1 MSENKEEKTQL
12 IVGVGAS
19 AGGLDVLK
27 RFFNEV
33 PDDADIAFLV
43 VQHLSPDHDS
53 RLANIL
59 ARETSFKFCQAED
72 GQKIESGHAYII
84 PPSKYIEVDGR
95 NIKIVEQTDH
105 RGSRMAI
112 DHLFRSMADVY
123 QSKAVGL
130 VFSGAGSDGTAGLR
144 ALKAAGGLAVAQ
156 SPESAEYPSMP
167 KSAIDAGVVDE
178 VFPVENIPAFLI
190 EYSSHPYHKLTKD
203 DETSAS
209 HNLNQ
214 IRALLKAQENFDLSQ
229 YKDSTVKRRIYRR
242 MSLTGKKNSNDYL
255 QLLRD
260 KKEERDSLMR
270 DLLINVTDFFRDREA
285 FEILDS
291 KVLASIVDEIDDGED
306 IRVWVAGCA
315 SGEEAY
321 TLSILLLEQI
331 EKSDKDLGLRIFATD
346 IDQEAIQ
353 IARKGSYPSSIISEL
368 PKPFVD
374 KYFDV
379 SADGYAKVKNRIRDT
394 ISFAQ
399 QNVYTD
405 PPFSKLHLVSC
416 RNLLI
421 YLQRPA
427 QQKVLTSFF
436 YSLLPEGYLFLGS
449 SENVGEQKELFTPLS
464 SKWRIY
470 GRKERNEVKNYPSV
484 LPSFFNNKN
493 DKRGKSARP
502 QTQSLSGNEGALQTL
517 LLAVKP
523 SVIVD
528 EENRVTYFHGNVN
541 RFLTLPDGN
550 AGLDLYSMLY
560 PVIRTRMRSGIYKAR
575 KTGERVSVS
584 LPQTTTP
591 SDVELNYRCTITP
604 TSDGGRSDS
613 CVIITFEEICPDVA
627 ADHLA
632 SQLISHH
639 DQDSMIDAMEREL
652 RETKDELQNT
662 VEELETST
670 EELKAAHEEALST
683 NEELQ
688 SSNEELEA
696 STEELRSLNEELT
709 TVNAQLKDK
718 IDELSTTHDDIKN
731 FFASTNL
738 ATIFLSSDMKIKRF
752 TPAAER
758 LLRIGHQDIEQPI
771 DQVCRDLIDED
782 TLDEAKRVL
791 DSLESSE
798 KQINVDSNWYVRKI
812 LPYQTESRKVDG
824 VVITFI
830 DVTKLKL
837 TANRLK
843 ASSEQHAVI
852 AKLGMKALSTEDT
865 TNLMDQLVRE
875 VTHTLNADFCKVL
888 EYQPEHEQLIVKAG
902 IGWNSGI
909 VGKATVPAGNGSQ
922 AGFTLHT
929 PEPVIVHDLASEQ
942 RFRGPELL
950 TDHKVVSGMSCVI
963 ENGDKPYG
971 VLGVHTK
978 DKRIFNQE
986 DVHFLVS
993 AANILSVALHRKGME
1008 QQLKNNESRLRIAK
1022 DSSHMGA
1029 FEWEMDSGRTYWDK
1043 LLFDIWGIRGSTV
1056 NQDDFFNGVHPDDR
1070 ETVKAEIEAAQDP
1083 KGDGHYHAIYRVI
1096 HSITEK
1102 VTWVE
1107 ANGQVVFSHD
1117 EPRKMIGMVVD
1128 ITRQRKLE
1136 ASLKNAIKELQ
1147 EADEKK
1153 NQFLA
1158 TLGHEIRNPL
1168 ASISGA
1174 VQIIEHDNSKLEW
1187 ALRTMR
1193 SNVTLVSSLL
1203 DELLD
1208 LTRISRGEI
1217 RLEKSKVNLN
1227 KLLEEIV
1234 ENFST
1239 AVESNNQSLH
1249 LKLPAQTIETTL
1261 DRTRIQ
1267 QVINNVIN
1275 NASKFTPEKGS
1286 ISVELFQADG
1296 NFIIHVKDS
1305 GIGLDMQYRDKVFE
1319 PFQQIKEGSGR
1330 SNTGLGI
1337 GLSLVKQIAE
1347 LHGGSATIY
1356 SEGLNKGT
1364 LVSLSIPI
1372 EGEKKSSTLITA
1384 QESPVKSS
1392 ALKNMQKLRVM
1403 LVDDNETVA
1412 DGLGMILGLKGC
1424 EVSVYNTGRE
1434 AMENYEVFKPN
1445 VALLDIGLPDMSGIE
1460 LIKLLKPNL
1469 PEKTLF
1475 LAITGYGHLE
1485 AKRSTMAAGF
1495 NGHLN
1500 KPVSVETILNELEK
1514 FAETL

>member
-1 MSENKEEKTQL
+1 MSQNDKEKAEL

-33 PDDADIAFLV
+33 PDNVEIAFIV

-53 RLANIL
+53 RLAEIL

-72 GQKIESGHAYII
+72 GQRIESGHAYII
-84 PPSKYIEVDGR
+84 PPNKYIEVDER
-95 NIKIVEQTDH
+95 NIKIVEQTDS
-105 RGSRMAI
+105 RGSRMAV
-112 DHLFRSMADVY
+112 DHLFRSMAEVY

-144 ALKAAGGLAVAQ
+144 ALKAAGGLAVVQ
-156 SPESAEYPSMP
+156 LPESAEYPSMP

-178 VFPVENIPAFLI
+178 ALPVEEIPAFLLD
-190 EYSSHPYHKLTKD
+190 YSSHPYHTITKD
-203 DETSAS
+203 DESQTSE
-209 HNLNQ
+209 NLKQ
-214 IRALLKAQENFDLSQ
+214 IRAILKAQENFDLSQ
-229 YKDSTVKRRIYRR
+229 YKDNTVKRRIYRR
-242 MSLTGKKNSNDYL
+242 MSLTGKKSSDGYL
-255 QLLRD
+255 QLLRESS
-260 KKEERDSLMR
+260 EERSLLMR

-321 TLSILLLEQI
+321 TLAILLLEQI

-368 PKPFVD
+368 PKPFID

-379 SADGYAKVKNRIRDT
+379 NADGYAKVKNRIRDT

-421 YLQRPA
+421 YLQREA

-436 YSLLPEGYLFLGS
+436 FSLLPEGYLFLGS
-449 SENVGEQKELFTPLS
+449 SENVGEKKELFTPLS

-484 LPSFFNNKN
+484 LPSFFNNQN
-493 DKRGKSARP
+493 EKSNKSMRRQP
-502 QTQSLSGNEGALQTL
+502 QSLNENDGAMQML

-541 RFLTLPDGN
+541 RFLQLPDGN

-560 PVIRTRMRSGIYKAR
+560 PEIRTRMRSGIYKAR

-584 LPQTTTP
+584 LPQTTKP

-604 TSDGGRSDS
+604 TSESGKSDG
-613 CVIITFEEICPDVA
+613 CIIVTFEEVCPDIA
-627 ADHLA
+627 ADDLA
-632 SQLISHH
+632 TQLISHH
-639 DQDSMIDAMEREL
+639 DHDSMIDAMEREL

-758 LLRIGHQDIEQPI
+758 LLRVGHQDIDQPI
-771 DQVCRDLIDED
+771 NEICRDLIDED
-782 TLDEAKRVL
+782 TLGEAKRVL

-798 KQINVDSNWYVRKI
+798 KQIQADQNWYIRKI

-830 DVTKLKL
+830 DITKLKV
-837 TANRLK
+837 TANRLR

-865 TNLMDQLVRE
+865 SNLMDQLVRE
-875 VTHTLNADFCKVL
+875 VTHTLNADFCKVM
-888 EYQPEHEQLIVKAG
+888 EYRPEQEQLFIKAG

-909 VGKATVPAGNGSQ
+909 VGEATVPAGNSSQ

-929 PEPVIVHDLASEQ
+929 PEPVIVHDLATEQ
-942 RFRGPELL
+942 RFKGPDLL
-950 TDHKVVSGMSCVI
+950 IEHKVVSGISCVI

-978 DKRIFNQE
+978 DKRLFNQE

-1008 QQLKNNESRLRIAK
+1008 QQLRNNESRLRIAK

-1029 FEWEMDSGRTYWDK
+1029 FEWEVDTGKTYWDK
-1043 LLFDIWGIRGSTV
+1043 LLFDIWGIRGSSVT
-1056 NQDDFFNGVHPDDR
+1056 QDDFINGVHPEDR
-1070 ETVKAEIEAAQDP
+1070 ETVKAEIEAALDP
-1083 KGDGHYHAIYRVI
+1083 KSDGHYHAIYRVL
-1096 HSITEK
+1096 HSTTQK
-1102 VTWVE
+1102 VTWIE
-1107 ANGQVVFSHD
+1107 ANGQVVFGRD

-1136 ASLKNAIKELQ
+1136 VSLKNAIKELQ

-1174 VQIIEHDNSKLEW
+1174 VQIIEHDNSKLDW

-1193 SNVTLVSSLL
+1193 NNVSLVSSLL

-1217 RLEKSKVNLN
+1217 RLEKTKVNVN

-1234 ENFST
+1234 DNFST
-1239 AVESNNQSLH
+1239 AVETNNQSLV
-1249 LKLPAQTIETTL
+1249 LKLPEQTIETTI
-1261 DRTRIQ
+1261 DRIRIQ

-1275 NASKFTPEKGS
+1275 NASKFTPEHGR
-1286 ISVELFQADG
+1286 ISVELFRADD
-1296 NFIIHVKDS
+1296 NFIIQVKDS

-1319 PFQQIKEGSGR
+1319 PFQQIKVSER
-1330 SNTGLGI
+1330 TNTGLGI

-1347 LHGGSATIY
+1347 LHGGTASIY

-1372 EGEKKSSTLITA
+1372 DEAKASQIVAA
-1384 QESPVKSS
+1384 QEGPRKASV
-1392 ALKNMQKLRVM
+1392 LKNMQKLRVM

-1434 AMENYEVFKPN
+1434 AMENYAVFKPN

-1495 NGHLN
+1495 DGHLN